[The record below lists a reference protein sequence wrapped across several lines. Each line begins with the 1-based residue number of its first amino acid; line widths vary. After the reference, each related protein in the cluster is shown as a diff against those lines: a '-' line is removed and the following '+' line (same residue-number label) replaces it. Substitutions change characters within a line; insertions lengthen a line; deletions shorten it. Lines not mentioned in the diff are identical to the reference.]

1 MNSELQRK
9 HLQAIFSKADK
20 FRSGAN
26 QSEVDVAKECTKIT
40 LEAQIECIQSLKYLK
55 SEMGRLSA
63 AQLDFA
69 MVFNIKCSDKIIE
82 LQQQLSEL
90 NKQSNL

>member
-1 MNSELQRK
+1 MDNLTEK
-9 HLQAIFSKADK
+9 HLQAIKKPLAIITGYGITGQDN
-20 FRSGAN
+20 A
-26 QSEVDVAKECTKIT
+26 AKECTKIT

-90 NKQSNL
+90 NKQ